1 MNRIDQTFKSL
12 KQVGQKALIG
22 YVTAGFPTKASLRT
36 LIPLL
41 EKAALELL
49 EIGVPF
55 SDPIADGPTIQHSS
69 QIALQNGV
77 TLVWI
82 LQSVTQLRRQG
93 VKLPI
98 ILMSYCNPIHA
109 MGIDKFFKQAQ
120 ASGVDGLIIPDI
132 ILEEGEPYAQSAA
145 KHGIDLVYLVAP
157 TTPRARIRM

>member
-22 YVTAGFPTKASLRT
+22 YVTAGFPTKAGLRT
-36 LIPLL
+36 LVPLL
-41 EKAALELL
+41 ETAGLDLL

-82 LQSVTQLRRQG
+82 LQSVAKLRRQG

-109 MGIDKFFKQAQ
+109 MGIEAFFKA
-120 ASGVDGLIIPDI
+120 ARGAGVDGLIVPDLIP
-132 ILEEGEPYAQSAA
+132 EESAPYTRSAA
-145 KHGIDLVYLVAP
+145 RQGVAL
-157 TTPRARIRM
+157 IF